1 MVTLTGLADSVE
13 LQHEAL
19 LRLSELIK
27 RTFSR
32 STTLWFGRHV
42 LRDAR
47 LVGDGDVAHGL
58 CSVYVVWVDTEH
70 PSGIHLDFIW
80 CVCVRYRWLTA
91 GSGIT
96 SLVGDSGFLSVGP
109 IVHTTERLI
118 DPAHH
123 HMEEGVHTQ
132 QVS

>member
-32 STTLWFGRHV
+32 STTLWLGRHV

-58 CSVYVVWVDTEH
+58 CSVYVVWIDTNNLRT
-70 PSGIHLDFIW
+70 PIRYTPRLHL
-80 CVCVRYRWLTA
+80 VCMCKVPLAYHWLWYHIA
-91 GSGIT
+91 
-96 SLVGDSGFLSVGP
+96 
-109 IVHTTERLI
+109 RR
-118 DPAHH
+118 
-123 HMEEGVHTQ
+123 
-132 QVS
+132 